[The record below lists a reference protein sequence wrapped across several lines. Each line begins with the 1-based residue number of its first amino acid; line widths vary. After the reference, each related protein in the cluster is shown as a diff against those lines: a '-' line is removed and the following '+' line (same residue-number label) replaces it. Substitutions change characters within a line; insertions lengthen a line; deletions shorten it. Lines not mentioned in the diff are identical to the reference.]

1 MIHLY
6 CCISRC
12 LHDYIHYL
20 TISLSLH
27 NYLITTAPSAPP
39 QNLRQ
44 VAITATLVILNW
56 QPPPEEHWN
65 GLITLYYVFVTEL
78 ESGRFF
84 RLNSTKTNHLVKNL
98 HPYYTYN
105 FSVAAVT
112 VAAGSI
118 SDTITLQTSEAG
130 E

>member
-6 CCISRC
+6 CCISLC
-12 LHDYIHYL
+12 LHDDIRYL
-20 TISLSLH
+20 T
-27 NYLITTAPSAPP
+27 TVPSAPP
-39 QNLRQ
+39 QYLRQ
-44 VAITATLVILNW
+44 VAIVATSVTLSW
-56 QPPPEEHWN
+56 QAPPEENWN
-65 GLITLYYVFVTEL
+65 GVIRFYYVFVTEL
-78 ESGRFF
+78 ESGRSF
-84 RLNSTKTNHLVKNL
+84 RLNSTKTNHLVANL

-112 VAAGSI
+112 VGAGPI